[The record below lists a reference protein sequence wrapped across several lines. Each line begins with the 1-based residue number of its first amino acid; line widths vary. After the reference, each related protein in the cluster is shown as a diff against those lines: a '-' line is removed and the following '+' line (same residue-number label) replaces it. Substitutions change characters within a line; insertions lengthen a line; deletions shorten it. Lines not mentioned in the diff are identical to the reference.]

1 MDLRSGARKR
11 NQIIGLVMTAGLA
24 LAAARTS
31 AATPLPPSVAPSV
44 PATAF
49 NHASSVWMLVST
61 ALVML
66 MVPGLAIFYGGMV
79 RRKNI
84 LATMMHSYV
93 ALAVVGL
100 VWVVLGYTLAFGHD
114 YAGIIGFT
122 PGQIMLWHVLPGS
135 SINPS
140 GHAAI
145 PLYLFIMF
153 EGMFAAITAAIVSGS
168 IVERVRF
175 GPYVVFLVLWT
186 LLIYCPLAHWVW
198 GSGWLGTA
206 HGLGVMDFAGGT
218 VVEIASGVSGLAMAL
233 YVGRRIGYPD
243 NVLQPNSLVLTFFGA
258 GILWFGWFGFNGG
271 SAIAMDRSAV
281 LAFTNTQ
288 IAAAAGA
295 VAWLVADWIK
305 HGRPTSIS
313 VASGLVAGM
322 VAITPACG
330 FVSPASALLIGA
342 AAGVV
347 CYSAVIIKNHFGYDD
362 ALDAFGVHGVG
373 GFLGIVATGVLAS
386 RMMGSGSGLLYGNV
400 HQFLIQCLAAVVAV
414 AFCLLGTL
422 LLALVIDKCIGLRV
436 TSTDEIDGLDI
447 AIHAEPGWNLSEVP
461 APAVELPG
469 SISVDPIN

>member
-1 MDLRSGARKR
+1 M
-11 NQIIGLVMTAGLA
+11 AGVA

-31 AATPLPPSVAPSV
+31 AATLPQPLVDGAAPA
-44 PATAF
+44 PLF
-49 NHASSVWMLVST
+49 NHASCVWMLVST

-114 YAGIIGFT
+114 YGGVIGFT
-122 PGQIMLWHVLPGS
+122 PGQVMLWHVLPS
-135 SINPS
+135 SAINPS
-140 GHAAI
+140 GHAPI

-153 EGMFAAITAAIVSGS
+153 EGMFAAITAAIISGS
-168 IVERVRF
+168 IAERVRF
-175 GPYVVFLVLWT
+175 GPYLAFLVLWT

-198 GSGWLGTA
+198 GSGWLGTT

-243 NVLQPNSLVLTFFGA
+243 NVLQPNSLALTFLGA

-295 VAWLVADWIK
+295 LSWLVADWIK

-342 AAGVV
+342 AAGVI
-347 CYSAVIIKNHFGYDD
+347 CYAAVIIKNRFGYDD

-386 RMMGSGSGLLYGNV
+386 RMMGTGSGLLSGNV

-414 AFCLLGTL
+414 VFCLLGTL
-422 LLALVIDKCIGLRV
+422 LLALLIDKVMGLRV
-436 TSTDEIDGLDI
+436 TSSDEIDGLDI

-469 SISVDPIN
+469 SISVDPVN